1 MRGIFT
7 RRPNLPR
14 YGAIWDVNTVFNYIS
29 SLPSN
34 DELTLLTLS
43 EKLSILLMLLSG
55 QRGQTIHLLKLGD
68 IHVDIDKI
76 VIYFTSLLKHS
87 KPTKHLE
94 PRNIQLMKSCVLS
107 GLLLTTLQEHL

>member
-14 YGAIWDVNTVFNYIS
+14 YGTIWDVNTVFNYIS

-43 EKLSILLMLLSG
+43 EKLSILLMLLNG
-55 QRGQTIHLLKLGD
+55 QRGQTIHLLKLAD
-68 IHVDIDKI
+68 
-76 VIYFTSLLKHS
+76 
-87 KPTKHLE
+87 
-94 PRNIQLMKSCVLS
+94 NLM
-107 GLLLTTLQEHL
+107 LTLIK